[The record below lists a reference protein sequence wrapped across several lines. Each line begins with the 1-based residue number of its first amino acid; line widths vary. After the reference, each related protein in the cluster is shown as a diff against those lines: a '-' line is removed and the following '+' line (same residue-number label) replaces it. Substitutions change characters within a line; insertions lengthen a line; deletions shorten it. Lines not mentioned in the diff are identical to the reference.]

1 MLVLPDSS
9 THPGEIMKLS
19 KIIVGF
25 VPLVAYGLVSQWIS
39 PGWAAVIGLIVT
51 VAVIGVT
58 AAQGGVKILPV
69 VTGVILVPIAVVAF
83 ADPGADAFL
92 SDYGRAIASLCL
104 GVFILATLSIMPF
117 TEQMA
122 RESVPSELWH
132 TAKFREVNQ
141 KLSALWG
148 AVVLGSGVAN
158 VLAGALTHAD
168 AAPAVATLLRLG
180 VPVLGIV
187 YGLKITKQI
196 AEHAAAAPAQ

>member
-1 MLVLPDSS
+1 MLGLPDSS
-9 THPGEIMKLS
+9 TPPGYTIKLS

-83 ADPGADAFL
+83 AYPGADAFL

-117 TEQMA
+117 TAQMA
-122 RESVPSELWH
+122 RESVPAALWH
-132 TAKFREVNQ
+132 TAKFKKVNH
-141 KLSALWG
+141 KLSAVWG
-148 AVVLGSGVAN
+148 AVVLVSGVAN
-158 VLAGALTHAD
+158 VLAGALGAAD
-168 AAPAVATLLRLG
+168 AAPVVVTLLRIG
-180 VPVLGIV
+180 VPVLAIL
-187 YGLKITKQI
+187 YGLKVTKQVT
-196 AEHAAAAPAQ
+196 EQ